1 MPITVA
7 TIEAYLVGRNGGQLG
22 ACWSEV
28 GLDASTID
36 GTNPDLLGPLAKAA
50 RDCSLSM
57 VDFSILQDVDLD
69 SIHSTQYEK
78 LLDMAE
84 YRCLEKVLN
93 NCVKV
98 DEAVSGYSKSF
109 NQFRMGIK
117 ERLAEKLAYVKA
129 TYGLGVA
136 KLTTGTIRLNFAE
149 RSPVDPGAM
158 DGV

>member
-1 MPITVA
+1 MAITVA
-7 TIEAYLVGRNGGQLG
+7 SIEAYLVGRNGGQLG

-50 RDCSLSM
+50 RDCGLSM

-93 NCVKV
+93 NCVDV
-98 DEAVSGYSKSF
+98 DQSVAWASKSDW
-109 NQFRMGIK
+109 RKSSPMSK
-117 ERLAEKLAYVKA
+117 RL
-129 TYGLGVA
+129 T
-136 KLTTGTIRLNFAE
+136 
-149 RSPVDPGAM
+149 D
-158 DGV
+158 